1 MRIFQ
6 NEKTTMKLTK
16 KLIAASVAAALA
28 LPALTAHAESSVQLY
43 GLLGMYLGHM
53 HRSGTAASVTQLG
66 QGGLVTSYIGFRGTE
81 DLGGGL
87 HTIFA
92 LEAWL
97 QPDNGAAGRSAADPF
112 FSRNSYVGF
121 EGGFG
126 RATAGRQTNPTYLQL
141 GAVSAFGGSTVFS
154 PLILQSFIATYG
166 NTIIGDTVWNNT
178 LQYTSPRWNG
188 LAFTGIYGL
197 GEVPDRNGV
206 SNVGLHANYA
216 NGPLTAVFS
225 SQRVRTPVTAPMTQ
239 QNATIGGV
247 AYDFKLAKL
256 FASLGHTSAEGVRNE
271 THTSS
276 LGVRVPA
283 GSGAVMAEWARTR
296 RETTGSTTRDTG
308 SLGYDYFLSKRTDLY
323 LVYSRD
329 RLTAFSPE
337 SSVALGVRH
346 TF

>member
-1 MRIFQ
+1 
-6 NEKTTMKLTK
+6 MKLTK
-16 KLIAASVAAALA
+16 KLMVASAAAALA
-28 LPALTAHAESSVQLY
+28 LPALTVHAESSSSSVQLY

-97 QPDNGAAGRSAADPF
+97 QPDNGATGRSPADPF
-112 FSRNSYVGF
+112 FSRNSYVGL

-126 RATAGRQTNPTYLQL
+126 RATAGRQTNPTYLNL

-166 NTIIGDTVWNNT
+166 NTIVGDTVWNNT

-206 SNVGLHANYA
+206 ANVGLHANYA
-216 NGPLTAVFS
+216 KGPLTAVFS

-247 AYDFKLAKL
+247 AYDFKVAKL
-256 FASLGHTSAEGVRNE
+256 FGSLGHTSADGIHNQ

-308 SLGYDYFLSKRTDLY
+308 SLGYDYFLSRRTDLY